1 VKTILLALLLAG
13 IALVAGIESVAAAPA
28 KFAPLPGL
36 TNSAAPDP
44 RFAPLAAGSTTDS
57 TNRTEAPL
65 QSASAG
71 KTNAAPAEATQV
83 STNVST
89 TNSPAPVV
97 VVPATPPPSVIVPA
111 QIPVPNAAAVP
122 PGPSLPIP
130 VPAAALPPGVAA
142 PGEQLMAIT
151 PSASATNAPA
161 EEMVPAGTINFP
173 ATDLNQVLQIYAE
186 LVGRTVLRPTT
197 LPAPTITLKTQ
208 TPLTKRE
215 AIQAFDAVLALNG
228 ISIINV
234 GDKFVKVVPATQ
246 GGQVGAPFS
255 HGAVEQLP
263 EMGQFVTQIVQLTN
277 AKPSELV
284 QALSPFASAGIAN
297 GILPIES
304 SQILV
309 LRDYSENVKRMLE
322 MVKKIDVV
330 VPSEYDSE
338 VIPIKYALA
347 SDIASALNSLS
358 AGGGGTTVGGTAGGT
373 GAAYGG
379 ARTGTGSRYGTGIG
393 GIGRTGMGSY
403 PGSTMPGAT
412 PFGATTPT
420 GTTQPGAAGSSFT
433 QRLQNIINRASV
445 SGEIQVIGQTKIIAD
460 ERTNSLLIFANKE
473 DMKTIKKIV
482 SQLDIV
488 LAQVLIEAV
497 IIEVSLDDSRNLGI
511 SYLEKQPHPTSGYF
525 RGIGAVN
532 NNNILSANNFNVIGQ
547 VATNAAVALPGG
559 FSYLGSLGNDLDVSI
574 TAIAN
579 NNRARILQRPRIQTS
594 HAVPAAL
601 FVGESRPYP
610 TASYYGGGAFGGYS
624 SIQQL
629 QIGVTLEV
637 TPLINPDGL
646 VVMDIHQKIDSFKG
660 NVTIQ
665 NVGDVP
671 ITSSKDASAKVAVRD
686 HDTIMLGGLIETQKT
701 SNNSGV
707 PFLKD
712 LPLLGFLF
720 RSSSKDT
727 SRSELIVL
735 IRPTVLPT
743 PEVAAL
749 TAKAEKDKMPEVR
762 RMEQEIQ
769 SEEAKRLHQ
778 ADTDLSPRAPGEH

>member
-1 VKTILLALLLAG
+1 VKTTLLALLMAG
-13 IALVAGIESVAAAPA
+13 MALGAGIESAAGATPA
-28 KFAPLPGL
+28 K
-36 TNSAAPDP
+36 PDP
-44 RFAPLAAGSTTDS
+44 RFAPLPASSATENNNPAQTAVAANTNST
-57 TNRTEAPL
+57 
-65 QSASAG
+65 
-71 KTNAAPAEATQV
+71 PADPAQV
-83 STNVST
+83 AK
-89 TNSPAPVV
+89 TNSPTPA
-97 VVPATPPPSVIVPA
+97 VVPPPAA
-111 QIPVPNAAAVP
+111 QPNAVVAAP
-122 PGPSLPIP
+122 PATAGAVLPPASQIP

-142 PGEQLMAIT
+142 PGEQLVAIT
-151 PSASATNAPA
+151 PPAGATNGPA
-161 EEMVPAGTINFP
+161 EEVVPAGTINFP

-186 LVGRTVLRPTT
+186 LVGRTVLRPTS

-215 AIQAFDAVLALNG
+215 AIEAFDAVLALNG
-228 ISIINV
+228 ITVANV

-246 GGQVGAPFS
+246 GGQIGTPFVQ
-255 HGAVEQLP
+255 GPLDKFP
-263 EMGQFVTQIVQLTN
+263 EMGQFVTHIVQVTN

-284 QALSPFASAGIAN
+284 QALTPFASAGIAN
-297 GILPIES
+297 GILPIDS

-322 MVKKIDVV
+322 MVKKIDVT

-358 AGGGGTTVGGTAGGT
+358 AGGGGTTVG
-373 GAAYGG
+373 AAPGG
-379 ARTGTGSRYGTGIG
+379 AGVGAGARPGLGGSRYGTGIG
-393 GIGRTGMGSY
+393 SRTGIGGTF
-403 PGSTMPGAT
+403 PGSTTPGAT
-412 PFGATTPT
+412 PFGTTSG
-420 GTTQPGAAGSSFT
+420 GTQAGGTGSSFT

-460 ERTNSLLIFANKE
+460 ERTNSLLIFATKD

-497 IIEVSLDDSRNLGI
+497 IIEVSLDDTKNLGV

-525 RGIGAVN
+525 RGIGAIN
-532 NNNILSANNFNVIGQ
+532 NNNILSANNFNPIGQ
-547 VATNAAVALPGG
+547 IATNAAVALPGG
-559 FSYLGSLGNDLDVSI
+559 FSYLASLNNDLDISV
-574 TAIAN
+574 TAIAA

-671 ITSSKDASAKVAVRD
+671 ITSSKDATAKVAVRD

-701 SNNSGV
+701 SNNSGIPV
-707 PFLKD
+707 LKD

-720 RSSSKDT
+720 RSSSKDD

-743 PEVAAL
+743 PEIAAL

-769 SEEAKRLHQ
+769 SEDAKRLNK
-778 ADTDLSPRAPGEH
+778 ANVDLAPKTPAEHN